1 MSNKKATFRTCPSFL
16 FSLICDLWTELLQS
30 IFHTNTCII
39 PAGCDVLIVFTSAQP
54 RLHSYTNMIN
64 TPAGWWQNGL
74 TVFVSVRLPDVKSI
88 NYLSAKKEKTSDPAH
103 RVEECYSFWPLKFS
117 AWLNHISSEWY
128 SELFLMISKCNH
140 LKMQH
145 GVT

>member
-1 MSNKKATFRTCPSFL
+1 MAEWPHSVCQCKT
-16 FSLICDLWTELLQS
+16 
-30 IFHTNTCII
+30 
-39 PAGCDVLIVFTSAQP
+39 AGCLI
-54 RLHSYTNMIN
+54 NK
-64 TPAGWWQNGL
+64 
-74 TVFVSVRLPDVKSI
+74 LPQC
-88 NYLSAKKEKTSDPAH
+88 KKEKTSDPAH